1 MISEN
6 YTTNVSEDSAT
17 SKKGEYISNYIKSL
31 AAVEEEMEPYKE
43 HKRELKK
50 SYVDNGWLSKEEI
63 GVAVKAY
70 RLLKGDTD
78 MEQLLDFYER
88 VSKTVGV

>member
-1 MISEN
+1 MISED
-6 YTTNVSEDSAT
+6 YKTNMSEDST
-17 SKKGEYISNYIKSL
+17 TNKKGEYITNYIKSL

-43 HKRELKK
+43 HKRDLKK

-63 GVAVKAY
+63 SMAVRAY